1 MTERFQVGV
10 IAGTH
15 GVRGDVKVF
24 PVTDDPSRFK
34 KYKNV
39 YLYEG
44 HMQKPV
50 RISGVR
56 FSGKFVILHLDGI
69 EDMDAARLLRGAQL
83 WIDRKDAAPLPE
95 GMYYIPD
102 LIGLSVLTDDGK
114 RLGSLTDV
122 LRTGA
127 NDVYCVTTDDG
138 REVLIPAIRDCILE
152 TKPEEGCILVHLLP
166 GLMDLQ
172 Q

>member
-44 HMQKPV
+44 Q
-50 RISGVR
+50 
-56 FSGKFVILHLDGI
+56 
-69 EDMDAARLLRGAQL
+69 LRGAQL

-152 TKPEEGCILVHLLP
+152 TKPEEGRILVHLLP